1 MRILDTTGAERAE
14 TAETLADLGTLTPE
28 TIRTVHHEA
37 DSGTPEVGHYE
48 VTVEYPATGGREVVW
63 IVDTPAV
70 PPTDEWWE
78 TETILRFVPY
88 ADAELASRR
97 IAELTTQLRATDGEV
112 LDALEA
118 MFTAQTPADALA
130 AVASAAETITETLA
144 ARRDL
149 RARIA
154 AIKEG

>member
-1 MRILDTTGAERAE
+1 MRIIDTTGAERTE
-14 TAETLADLGTLTPE
+14 TAEELAALGTLTPE
-28 TIRTVHHEA
+28 TINAVRHDA
-37 DSGTPEVGHYE
+37 DPGTPEVGHYE
-48 VTVEYPATGGREVVW
+48 VTAEYPATGGREVVW

-70 PPTDEWWE
+70 PPADAWWE
-78 TETILRFVPY
+78 TETVLRFVPY
-88 ADAELASRR
+88 ADAELAARR
-97 IAELTTQLRATDGEV
+97 IAELTAELRTTDGEV

-118 MFTAQTPADALA
+118 LFTAQTPADALA
-130 AVASAAETITETLA
+130 AIAAAAETITETLA